1 MRVLS
6 FRVLQVA
13 LRSQVKFLRIYPL
26 RRHAS
31 PAQSRALH
39 HIVHASLFCRRIIE
53 ESRVLWPE
61 LSVNVFETAKLGLG
75 LIVRMG
81 SEPEV

>member
-1 MRVLS
+1 
-6 FRVLQVA
+6 
-13 LRSQVKFLRIYPL
+13 
-26 RRHAS
+26 
-31 PAQSRALH
+31 
-39 HIVHASLFCRRIIE
+39 
-53 ESRVLWPE
+53 